1 MSEGNFLNW
10 HSHPHRS
17 RECAIY
23 NVDVSGRNLT
33 AGIEE
38 GEPCGLLES
47 LIVSRE
53 PTQNNVM
60 LSFDYEESKGNC
72 YGLTHRWF
80 CLSLAEARRL
90 AVALLN
96 AVETGPRAL
105 EIESNAGNRR
115 SERVER

>member
-1 MSEGNFLNW
+1 MSEGNFFGW

-17 RECAIY
+17 KQCAIF

-33 AGIEE
+33 AGIED

-53 PTQNNVM
+53 PTQNNVL
-60 LSFDYEESKGNC
+60 LSFDYEESKGDR

-80 CLSLAEARRL
+80 CLSLGEARRL
-90 AVALLN
+90 AAALLN
-96 AVETGPRAL
+96 ASEVGPEPLVEL
-105 EIESNAGNRR
+105 EAKT
-115 SERVER
+115 ERGLGH